1 MASHKWGGGIR
12 AADEDTSAN
21 QTFDNSKID
30 KADSKTLSDI
40 LKSLP
45 EKVENNSKVNSQMD
59 ALGDK
64 AQVKDGE
71 IKEITEFGGWTAID
85 NGKFAIA
92 KQTKHKFFPIGTI
105 NVTRAQ
111 GKEGGKETA
120 FVQESVLDTTNNY
133 TLLLGKTVTGANRNE
148 PAYNG
153 VKYKSSGEGPQ
164 IARNV
169 KGFNGIEKTF
179 KAYSPETG
187 SNVKVGFK
195 IGYTGDIDGVKAK
208 YKVVVLAHTED
219 GQWDVKYTK
228 VVDPTKKFSKE
239 DPAKVEPAHDGNVKE
254 LDVTGKTKDEAEKL
268 IIDNN
273 RKPNGKVGTFL
284 IEDIQLP
291 IGATEYK
298 VQISIADPDRLGMSY
313 QSKYELYALPISGA
327 DFNITQDTKQLAK
340 SLFSKIYDKLIEE
353 KNADTTKKTP
363 ESIAAYEESLNEM
376 KKLIDSND
384 LKSAKEYV
392 AELKKVEVKKEA
404 LVSTVLDLQIPNK
417 PVEVENPAQLTA
429 EEKGKVREAIKA
441 ANPTLKLEDADIDVK
456 DNGEAVVT
464 KGGKTATVPADKA
477 VTQKLTVNPPKQAIE
492 VENPAQLTAEEK
504 GKVRE

>member
-1 MASHKWGGGIR
+1 MATHKWGGFRG
-12 AADEDTSAN
+12 ADEDTSAN
-21 QTFDNSKID
+21 QTFDNSKIKD
-30 KADSKTLSDI
+30 ANSKTLSDI

-179 KAYSPETG
+179 
-187 SNVKVGFK
+187 
-195 IGYTGDIDGVKAK
+195 
-208 YKVVVLAHTED
+208 
-219 GQWDVKYTK
+219 
-228 VVDPTKKFSKE
+228 
-239 DPAKVEPAHDGNVKE
+239 
-254 LDVTGKTKDEAEKL
+254 
-268 IIDNN
+268 
-273 RKPNGKVGTFL
+273 
-284 IEDIQLP
+284 
-291 IGATEYK
+291 
-298 VQISIADPDRLGMSY
+298 
-313 QSKYELYALPISGA
+313 
-327 DFNITQDTKQLAK
+327 
-340 SLFSKIYDKLIEE
+340 
-353 KNADTTKKTP
+353 
-363 ESIAAYEESLNEM
+363 
-376 KKLIDSND
+376 
-384 LKSAKEYV
+384 
-392 AELKKVEVKKEA
+392 
-404 LVSTVLDLQIPNK
+404 
-417 PVEVENPAQLTA
+417 
-429 EEKGKVREAIKA
+429 
-441 ANPTLKLEDADIDVK
+441 
-456 DNGEAVVT
+456 
-464 KGGKTATVPADKA
+464 
-477 VTQKLTVNPPKQAIE
+477 
-492 VENPAQLTAEEK
+492 
-504 GKVRE
+504 